1 MTSAIHNDSA
11 SLRLPFVWSVAFH
24 LLIFGSLIFSTIFSH
39 RGELW
44 GGAGGGAVTVGLVG
58 DLPGVPLPRPEAQP
72 PSRVVDES
80 KGLYK
85 EEPRPPEPPPPETK
99 LPEFARNKR
108 PRYVTRPSKVLESP
122 TTPPPGA
129 IPYGQGGAPNLPY
142 TQFTMGSSTAGG
154 LGFSGP
160 GPGGDFVGRFPW
172 YVQAVRN
179 RISGN
184 WLQSTVDPTV
194 AFAPRTVFTF
204 QILGDGHVTNVE
216 MLRSSGNA
224 SVDNSARRAI
234 LGSSPLAPLPGEY
247 NGSFVN
253 VEFWFDFRR

>member
-11 SLRLPFVWSVAFH
+11 SLRLPVVWSVAFH

-39 RGELW
+39 RGEFW

-58 DLPGVPLPRPEAQP
+58 NLPGIPLPRPEAQP
-72 PSRVVDES
+72 PSRVVDET

-85 EEPRPPEPPPPETK
+85 EEPRAPEPPVPETK
-99 LPEFARNKR
+99 LPEFTRNKP
-108 PRYVTRPSKVLESP
+108 PRYVTRPSKVLDTP
-122 TTPPPGA
+122 APPPTGA

-142 TQFTMGSSTAGG
+142 TQFTMGSSTSGG

-160 GPGGDFVGRFPW
+160 GGDFGGRFPW

-179 RISGN
+179 RISSN
-184 WLQSTVDPTV
+184 WLQSTVDPGV
-194 AFAPRTVFTF
+194 AWAPRAVVTF
-204 QILGDGHVTNVE
+204 QILRDGHIANIE
-216 MLRSSGNA
+216 LLRSSGNA

-234 LGSSPLAPLPGEY
+234 LSSSPLAPLPGEY
-247 NGSFVN
+247 SGSYVS
-253 VEFWFDFRR
+253 VEFWFEFRR